1 MNKRFAQFLVLGI
14 HFTLDIRGGAKVVV
28 SRHAHVFL
36 GFISTSKGRGGM
48 EG

>member
-28 SRHAHVFL
+28 SRCVNVFQNH
-36 GFISTSKGRGGM
+36 FRSMRGGGM
-48 EG
+48 DG